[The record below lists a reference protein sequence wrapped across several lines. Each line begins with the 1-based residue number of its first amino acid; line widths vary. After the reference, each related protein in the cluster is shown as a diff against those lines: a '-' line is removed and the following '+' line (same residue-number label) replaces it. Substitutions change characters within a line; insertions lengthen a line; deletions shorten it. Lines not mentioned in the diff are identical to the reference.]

1 MFIMYQNHIY
11 IPKGWN
17 VATCNLKERQCLS
30 IAPQDRSSSDR
41 GLRSSP
47 GGLWPRFWRFF
58 PLCFQIFQNHFHV
71 FSILISLD
79 LGLCNSVFKW
89 LLNVDLHRSLWSC
102 SHVKLGR
109 CLICVVPSLRKEQNE
124 YPWSMRGFITNLCA
138 RRCWSEN
145 DLKED
150 QTQVYNLKF
159 VDS

>member
-1 MFIMYQNHIY
+1 MWQLATWRSDSASPLHLRTDQAAIEVFAPPQ
-11 IPKGWN
+11 
-17 VATCNLKERQCLS
+17 VAC
-30 IAPQDRSSSDR
+30 
-41 GLRSSP
+41 GP
-47 GGLWPRFWRFF
+47 GFEDFF
-58 PLCFQIFQNHFHV
+58 LYVFRIFQNHFHV

-89 LLNVDLHRSLWSC
+89 LLKLLNVDLHRSLWSC

-109 CLICVVPSLRKEQNE
+109 CLICVVPSLRKEENE